1 MTLNQFIANKY
12 YWDASEWESYINSLP
27 TSKANELQTEL
38 NNQHAECY
46 QLNRGLK

>member
-1 MTLNQFIANKY
+1 MTLNQFIASKY

-27 TSKANELQTEL
+27 TNKATELQHEVNRL
-38 NNQHAECY
+38 HAECY